1 MRDLLFDWPKDL
13 NGPSGDKV
21 GLRLVQAV
29 LIGKL
34 LLLCLRCEAL
44 NVTQRDSKKGTMKG
58 RYCHKIIYFWFQAD
72 FHNVW
77 DEVKSAPCQIT
88 HCDHR
93 GTLQRWVLLL
103 PSIATHTR
111 IVANLVG
118 DNFLPINLLK
128 SFFVGNQFTSDHI
141 WLRQPARAAFETE
154 SATLLPEAMSRVCV

>member
-1 MRDLLFDWPKDL
+1 MIIFESVAMRDLLFDWPKDL

-93 GTLQRWVLLL
+93 GTLQR
-103 PSIATHTR
+103 
-111 IVANLVG
+111 
-118 DNFLPINLLK
+118 
-128 SFFVGNQFTSDHI
+128 
-141 WLRQPARAAFETE
+141 
-154 SATLLPEAMSRVCV
+154 